1 MSRTYTYKKNG
12 YDFEIV
18 SLGGEAGTRV
28 AEVKNHGVLIGKIFE
43 TTVFRSGG
51 KAWTA
56 EQFKQPSH
64 STTMFDAAVKLNR
77 KFAQETGRNLFL
89 ENQSS

>member
-1 MSRTYTYKKNG
+1 MSRKYTYKKNG

-18 SLGGEAGTRV
+18 SLGGEAGVRE
-28 AEVKNHGVLIGKIFE
+28 AEVKSYGVLIGKIFE

-56 EQFKQPSH
+56 EQFNQPSH
-64 STTMFDAAVKLNR
+64 STTMFDAACHLDQ
-77 KFAQETGRNLFL
+77 KFYQETGRNLYL
-89 ENQSS
+89 ENQKS

>member
-12 YDFEIV
+12 YEFEIV
-18 SLGGEAGTRV
+18 SLGGEAGVRV
-28 AEVKNHGVLIGKIFE
+28 AEVKNYGVLIGKIFE

-64 STTMFDAAVKLNR
+64 STTMFDAAVQLNR

-89 ENQSS
+89 ENQTA

>member
-12 YDFEIV
+12 YEFEIV
-18 SLGGEAGTRV
+18 SLGGEAGVRE
-28 AEVKNHGVLIGKIFE
+28 AEVKSYGVLIGKIDE

-56 EQFKQPSH
+56 EQFKQPSC
-64 STTMFDAAVKLNR
+64 STTMFDAACQLNQ
-77 KFAQETGRNLFL
+77 KFCQETGRNLFL
-89 ENQSS
+89 ENQTA